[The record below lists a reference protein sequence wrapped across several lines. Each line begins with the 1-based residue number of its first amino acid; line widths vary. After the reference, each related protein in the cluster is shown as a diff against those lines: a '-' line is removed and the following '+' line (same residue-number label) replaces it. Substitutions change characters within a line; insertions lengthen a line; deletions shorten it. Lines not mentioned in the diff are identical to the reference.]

1 MFIKDPDFTDC
12 VVPSP
17 SQDFNISSNITLGGT
32 LETCQ
37 PWRINING
45 GRPPYTAVL
54 DARNS
59 PVITNV
65 TIPLTDDAMVY
76 INRAVPGTEL
86 FGEWFDTTYNLK
98 STDFQMQ

>member
-1 MFIKDPDFTDC
+1 MFITDTEFTDC
-12 VVPSP
+12 VVPAP
-17 SQDFNISSNITLGGT
+17 SQDFRISSNITLGGT

-37 PWRINING
+37 PWRIDIDG

-65 TIPLTDDAMVY
+65 TIPSTDNAMVY
-76 INRAVPGTEL
+76 INRADPGTDL
-86 FGEWFDTTYNLK
+86 FGEYFDTMHYSK
-98 STDFQMQ
+98 VTDFQMQ

>member
-1 MFIKDPDFTDC
+1 MFITDTEFTDC
-12 VVPSP
+12 VVPAP
-17 SQDFNISSNITLGGT
+17 SQDFRISSNITLGGT

-37 PWRINING
+37 PWRIDING

-65 TIPLTDDAMVY
+65 TIPSTDNAMVY
-76 INRAVPGTEL
+76 INRADPGTDL
-86 FGEWFDTTYNLK
+86 FGEYFDTMHYSK
-98 STDFQMQ
+98 FIDFQMQ